1 MSKIGVF
8 ICHCGENIGATIDC
22 EKVAAEAAKF
32 DGVAFA
38 TDYKYMCS
46 DPGQS
51 LIRKAI
57 EEHKLDGVV
66 VAACSPTWVMVDTMP
81 TGPLRSFTPA

>member
-46 DPGQS
+46 DPG
-51 LIRKAI
+51 
-57 EEHKLDGVV
+57 
-66 VAACSPTWVMVDTMP
+66 
-81 TGPLRSFTPA
+81 